1 MGKREKI
8 ILSLMVLSI
17 FLYGIYHFSSIKP
30 SDTGIKGP
38 EKKEAKLNK
47 FVADIAVK
55 LKKKDISRTD
65 KHIIAMAK
73 SEWAGDPFL
82 RVALPVES
90 QPKQERVAASALN
103 VNFIYSGYMEMG
115 DNRLAVIN
123 GMEYVVGEKLDPGG
137 YIVNSISPAQV
148 VIGIEGTNQTIVLP
162 VEEVN

>member
-1 MGKREKI
+1 MAKREKI

-17 FLYGIYHFSSIKP
+17 LAYGFYYFSSDKP
-30 SDTGIKGP
+30 ADTGIERP
-38 EKKEAKLNK
+38 EKKEAKLDK

-55 LKKKDISRTD
+55 LKKQDISRID

-82 RVALPVES
+82 RGELPLES
-90 QPKQERVAASALN
+90 QSRQKLVEAHALN
-103 VNFIYSGYMEMG
+103 VNFIYSGYVEMG

-123 GMEYVVGEKLDPGG
+123 GMEYVVGEELNTGG
-137 YIVNSISPAQV
+137 FIVDSISPAQV

-162 VEEVN
+162 VEEVH

>member
-1 MGKREKI
+1 MAKREKI

-30 SDTGIKGP
+30 SDTGIKRP
-38 EKKEAKLNK
+38 QKKEEKLDK

-65 KHIIAMAK
+65 KHIIATAK
-73 SEWAGDPFL
+73 SAWAGDPFL

-90 QPKQERVAASALN
+90 QSKQERVAASALN

-123 GMEYVVGEKLDPGG
+123 GMEYVVGEELDPGG

>member
-1 MGKREKI
+1 
-8 ILSLMVLSI
+8 
-17 FLYGIYHFSSIKP
+17 
-30 SDTGIKGP
+30 
-38 EKKEAKLNK
+38 
-47 FVADIAVK
+47 
-55 LKKKDISRTD
+55 
-65 KHIIAMAK
+65 MAK
-73 SEWAGDPFL
+73 SEWAGNPFL

-90 QPKQERVAASALN
+90 QSKQERVAASALN

-123 GMEYVVGEKLDPGG
+123 GMEYVVGEELDPGG